1 MPEIFAIEF
10 PTYLPAM
17 RIITNITQATEAVI
31 TTSFNHNYISGEIVR
46 ISVPFVHG
54 YYPWGMQQIEEQQGE
69 ILVLSPTTFSI
80 SIDTTHYDPFITPVA
95 PDIGY
100 NQRPFVTPIGEK
112 NSMLTAATR
121 NVL

>member
-17 RIITNITQATEAVI
+17 RIITNITQAVEAVI
-31 TTSFNHNYISGEIVR
+31 TTSFAHDYISGEIVR
-46 ISVPFVHG
+46 ISVPTIHG
-54 YYPWGMQQIEEQQGE
+54 YYPWGMQQILNQQGE

-80 SIDTTHYDPFITPVA
+80 SINTTYYDAFVTPGGD
-95 PDIGY
+95 PK
-100 NQRPFVTPIGEK
+100 QRPFVVPIGE
-112 NSMLTAATR
+112 NNRMLDAATR